1 MIKAIVAGA
10 GGRMGGRIITTI
22 HEAEGII
29 LGGAFEHP
37 DSPAVGK
44 DAGTVAGVGE
54 LGVTIAP
61 GLADVM
67 DKGDVIIDFT
77 FHEATVKH
85 AELASQSGKPMV
97 IGTTGFSTQE
107 LDTIKGYAH
116 KFPCVLAPNMSVGVN
131 LLYKLIDMAAR
142 VLGDDYDI
150 EIVEAHH
157 RMKKDAPSGT
167 ALQLGRVAAKALG
180 RDLDKVGVFERN
192 GIIGE
197 RSREEIGIQTVRA
210 GDIVGEHTV
219 LFGGIGERVEIV
231 HKASSRDTFAKGA
244 VRAAKWI
251 VAKDAGFYDMQDVL
265 GLKE

>member
-10 GGRMGGRIITTI
+10 GGRMGGRIITMI
-22 HEAEGII
+22 NEAPDVT

-37 DSPAVGK
+37 ESPAAGQ
-44 DAGTVAGVGE
+44 DAGTVAGLPP
-54 LGVTIAP
+54 LGVTIATS
-61 GLADVM
+61 LSDVM

-85 AELASQSGKPMV
+85 AETAAESGKPMV
-97 IGTTGFSTQE
+97 IGTTGFSADE
-107 LDTIKGYAH
+107 LDTIKGLAH
-116 KFPCVLAPNMSVGVN
+116 RFPCILAPNMSVGVN
-131 LLYKLIDMAAR
+131 LLYKLIDMAAK

-167 ALQLGRVAAKALG
+167 ALQLGRVAAAALG
-180 RDLDKVGVFERN
+180 RDLDKVGVFERS

-219 LFGGIGERVEIV
+219 LFGGVGERIEIV
-231 HKASSRDTFAKGA
+231 HRASSRDTFAKGA
-244 VRAAKWI
+244 VRAAEWI
-251 VAKDAGFYDMQDVL
+251 VSREAGFYDMQDVL
-265 GLKE
+265 GLK